1 MNGQFVKRGQRLSD
15 NGEEW
20 MDLPTLEDK
29 ATWLG
34 SVGVI
39 YKGDTVDIQ
48 RLDDAGHTVQG
59 ALLQLGQNLHISRYW
74 SLHQT

>member
-15 NGEEW
+15 NGDGEGW

-34 SVGVI
+34 SVGMI

-48 RLDDAGHTVQG
+48 RLDDADHTVQG
-59 ALLQLGQNLHISRYW
+59 RMLPQH
-74 SLHQT
+74 

>member
-1 MNGQFVKRGQRLSD
+1 MNGQFVKRGQRLSENG
-15 NGEEW
+15 NGEGNEGW

-48 RLDDAGHTVQG
+48 RLDDADHTVQG
-59 ALLQLGQNLHISRYW
+59 RPLPQH
-74 SLHQT
+74 